1 MADVEQAVQRLRE
14 LKALGVRLA
23 LDDFGTGY
31 SSLSYLSKLPV
42 DVLKMDRSFLTGDAS
57 PEASDLA
64 NAVVALG
71 ATLDLEVVAEGIE
84 LPEQW
89 DSLRELG
96 CDLGQGFLFSP
107 PMTADATLAFLA
119 RAAQATLDAA

>member
-57 PEASDLA
+57 PEAADLA

-71 ATLDLEVVAEGIE
+71 ATLDLEVIAEGIE
-84 LPEQW
+84 QPEQW

-96 CDLGQGFLFSP
+96 CDLGQGYLFSP
-107 PMTADATLAFLA
+107 PMNADATLAFIA
-119 RAAQATLDAA
+119 RAAQPELDAA